1 MTDYPAR
8 FWVAISAD
16 GAAGYE
22 RNALGEWMLIGL
34 VIYGP
39 TTEKLRGTRLR
50 GLEKF
55 ARGNAFRDVIPQAEP
70 PTPGQVADS
79 WSRVQSGIPAPAQ
92 LRSAME
98 PVEDMAYAAEIMLA
112 TSPEALRKQDGERP
126 DDFYRR
132 IVRAHKA
139 LRAVTNKPTA
149 ELARRAGVPAGTAAA
164 WVSRAKARGL
174 FNEEGAQS

>member
-1 MTDYPAR
+1 MCTVWNVTGRMTDYPAR

-39 TTEKLRGTRLR
+39 TTEKLRGT
-50 GLEKF
+50 
-55 ARGNAFRDVIPQAEP
+55 AFRDVIPQAEP